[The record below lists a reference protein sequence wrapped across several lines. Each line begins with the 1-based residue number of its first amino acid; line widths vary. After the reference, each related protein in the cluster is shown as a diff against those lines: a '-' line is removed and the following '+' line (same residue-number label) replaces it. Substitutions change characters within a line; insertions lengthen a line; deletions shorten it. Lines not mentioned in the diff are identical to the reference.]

1 MISNSCYLMF
11 SIRNLHPFP
20 QNLDDIDTG
29 EEGQTLM
36 YTTKKE
42 STNKTRYEDEG
53 TSIALNSSD
62 SHEKLESRLHQPS

>member
-1 MISNSCYLMF
+1 MYLH
-11 SIRNLHPFP
+11 SFP